1 MKYVLIINEDN
12 EQGLFAELCD
22 EININLADSKFD
34 LLKETYEFKPLY
46 VI

>member
-1 MKYVLIINEDN
+1 MKYVLIINEDI
-12 EQGLFAELCD
+12 EQGFFAELFD

-34 LLKETYEFKPLY
+34 LLKETYEFKLLY